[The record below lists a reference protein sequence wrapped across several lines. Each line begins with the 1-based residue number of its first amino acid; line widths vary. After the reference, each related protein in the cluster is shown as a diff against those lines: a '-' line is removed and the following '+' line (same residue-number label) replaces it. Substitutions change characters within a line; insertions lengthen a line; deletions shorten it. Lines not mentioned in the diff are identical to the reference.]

1 MGDQV
6 IQEARKRIKEL
17 EASGEDNKNKDEKS
31 AEDSKDKDETA
42 EEKRKKAEKAIRD
55 EMGKSSVTAASLGE
69 VVQEQMKAGGLEEK
83 DQVIQEAR
91 KRIKELEAAAE
102 DNKKKDETS
111 AEDNK
116 DKDETAEEKRKK
128 AEKAI
133 RDEMA

>member
-1 MGDQV
+1 MG
-6 IQEARKRIKEL
+6 
-17 EASGEDNKNKDEKS
+17 
-31 AEDSKDKDETA
+31 
-42 EEKRKKAEKAIRD
+42 
-55 EMGKSSVTAASLGE
+55 
-69 VVQEQMKAGGLEEK
+69 EK

-91 KRIKELEAAAE
+91 KRIKELEASAA

-133 RDEMA
+133 RDEMGRDSCTAASLGEVVQEQMKAGGLEEKDQVIQEARKRIKEDKEMEAEIAIREEMRKDG

>member
-1 MGDQV
+1 MKAGGLEEKDQV

-31 AEDSKDKDETA
+31 AEDKDETA

-55 EMGKSSVTAASLGE
+55 EMGKSSVTAVSLGE

-91 KRIKELEAAAE
+91 KRIKELEASGE
-102 DNKKKDETS
+102 DN
-111 AEDNK
+111 
-116 DKDETAEEKRKK
+116 
-128 AEKAI
+128 
-133 RDEMA
+133 

>member
-1 MGDQV
+1 MG

-17 EASGEDNKNKDEKS
+17 EASAADNKKKDETS
-31 AEDSKDKDETA
+31 AEDNKDKDETA

-91 KRIKELEAAAE
+91 KRIKELELSAA

-111 AEDNK
+111 AED
-116 DKDETAEEKRKK
+116 
-128 AEKAI
+128 
-133 RDEMA
+133 

>member
-1 MGDQV
+1 MKAGGLEEKDEV

-17 EASGEDNKNKDEKS
+17 EASAADNKKKDETS
-31 AEDSKDKDETA
+31 AEDNKDKDETA
-42 EEKRKKAEKAIRD
+42 EEKREKAEKAIRD

-83 DQVIQEAR
+83 DEVIQEAR
-91 KRIKELEAAAE
+91 KRIKELEASAA
-102 DNKKKDETS
+102 
-111 AEDNK
+111 DNK

-133 RDEMA
+133 RDEMGKSE